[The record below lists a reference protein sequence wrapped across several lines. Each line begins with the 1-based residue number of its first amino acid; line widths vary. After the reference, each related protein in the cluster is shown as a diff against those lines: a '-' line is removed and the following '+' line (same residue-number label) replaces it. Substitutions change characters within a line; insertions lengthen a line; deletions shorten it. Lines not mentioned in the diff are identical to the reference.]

1 MLLFS
6 ASRHIWISTPRTY
19 GYFTRSGLYIY
30 QEKLA
35 PRGQPRGSKSGISG
49 PVEG

>member
-1 MLLFS
+1 MDTS
-6 ASRHIWISTPRTY
+6 HEVDCI
-19 GYFTRSGLYIY
+19 IY

-35 PRGQPRGSKSGISG
+35 PRGHPRGSKSGISG